1 VKNPSGSGAQGVDIR
16 RARTTCQY
24 VRTFCDGSYLGLSA
38 AYTTTEKRG
47 LQARFSDARPSQF
60 AIRFLVRSG
69 KPGASKPP
77 SLRGVGRGAPYM
89 HAGQFATLRQVL
101 EHYNRAPAATVGRSE
116 LHPLHLGREDLEAL
130 RAFLFDA

>member
-1 VKNPSGSGAQGVDIR
+1 
-16 RARTTCQY
+16 
-24 VRTFCDGSYLGLSA
+24 
-38 AYTTTEKRG
+38 
-47 LQARFSDARPSQF
+47 
-60 AIRFLVRSG
+60 
-69 KPGASKPP
+69 
-77 SLRGVGRGAPYM
+77 M